1 MEALNG
7 LAIQVFR
14 WSSLIDSHKPR
25 FAWYHPTRSPEMNMR
40 AGRKK
45 KVLDIFGAWIPADDV
60 SLNETLTLP
69 SVLQP
74 ASKVL
79 AWDFDPE
86 QDEEGDAV
94 SLLIP
99 FSVFDHV
106 MDVHRIDITGLNLS
120 STKRGNLYRTHRLM
134 MPLGS

>member
-1 MEALNG
+1 
-7 LAIQVFR
+7 
-14 WSSLIDSHKPR
+14 
-25 FAWYHPTRSPEMNMR
+25 MNTR